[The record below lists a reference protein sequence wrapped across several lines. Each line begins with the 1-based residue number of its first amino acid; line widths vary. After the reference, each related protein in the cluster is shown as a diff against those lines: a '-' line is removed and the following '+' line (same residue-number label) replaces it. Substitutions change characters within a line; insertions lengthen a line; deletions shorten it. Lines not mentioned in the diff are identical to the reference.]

1 MLKKYLTVFLVSML
15 PIVELRGGIPIGAG
29 LGLGFRE
36 SYLICVLGN
45 LLPVPF
51 LIPFSKILLEW
62 LSTWPVVGPFFGRFL
77 EKAKA
82 KASTIGGALF
92 WGLFAF
98 VAIPL
103 PGTGAWTGSV
113 IAAILKVDP
122 KKALAAIA
130 LGVLTS
136 GAIMG
141 ILSYGFLGFLQVM
154 F

>member
-62 LSTWPVVGPFFGRFL
+62 LSTWPVVWPFFGRFL

>member
-36 SYLICVLGN
+36 RYLICVLGN

-51 LIPFSKILLEW
+51 LIPFSEMLLEW
-62 LSTWPVVGPFFGRFL
+62 RSTWPVVGPFFGRFL
-77 EKAKA
+77 QKAKT
-82 KASTIGGALF
+82 KAATITNALF

-98 VAIPL
+98 VAVPL
-103 PGTGAWTGSV
+103 PGTGAWTGSA
-113 IAAILKVDP
+113 IAAVLKIPP
-122 KKALAAIA
+122 KKAFGAIA

-136 GAIMG
+136 GIVMG